1 MIAELGEA
9 GQDGRSCKTKLD
21 AANKMI
27 AELKAQLAAK
37 VWSLTGGQHKLKP
50 VKPNTSVLKY
60 LDLSEF

>member
-27 AELKAQLAAK
+27 AELKAK
-37 VWSLTGGQHKLKP
+37 VVELGQHKRSFEAQLVQCLK
-50 VKPNTSVLKY
+50 KT
-60 LDLSEF
+60 